1 MYKIIYLSTIRFQ
14 CSVLIRLETVKRTTP
29 PSKRF
34 VIVFNV
40 TTTLPICLLVN
51 LLSCLNEVCFYLLNN
66 KYIVNFSMLFIVILF
81 RFARFE
87 KEFL

>member
-1 MYKIIYLSTIRFQ
+1 MHKIISLSATRFQ
-14 CSVLIRLETVKRTTP
+14 CSVLIRLETIKRTTP

-66 KYIVNFSMLFIVILF
+66 KYIVNFCCVIYCNFISICSF
-81 RFARFE
+81 RKRVF
-87 KEFL
+87 